1 MEVQSLIPYKGEV
14 RISFLDAF
22 GKAHEVFRH
31 NEALP
36 ELSRIF
42 ARFMI
47 GEDMLSYVPT
57 YLDIVHMDINSGSYK
72 SDLNIRSILT
82 GKYTS
87 SDNSEDE
94 FYYASFTGII
104 TYDQYSPS
112 AADTRYLVLANK
124 YEPLARI
131 EFSSELQSYL
141 TNGSN
146 LVINWRIRIINPGV

>member
-1 MEVQSLIPYKGEV
+1 MQIQNLIPYIGEV
-14 RISFLDAF
+14 KISFIDAF
-22 GKAHEVFRH
+22 GTPHEIYKH

-47 GEDMLSYVPT
+47 GEDMLAYIPT
-57 YLDIVHMDINSGSYK
+57 YLDIVHIDTGSGNYK
-72 SDLNIRSILT
+72 SDLNIKSILT

-87 SDNSEDE
+87 IDSSEDG
-94 FYYASFTGII
+94 FHYASFTGII

-112 AADTRYLVLANK
+112 SATTRYLVLANK

-131 EFSSELQSYL
+131 EFAPELQTYL